1 MDLVAMVQS
10 IRSKERTSLM
20 SSIWQDIVGFFKD
33 LKELGSFLI
42 ENTKGILT
50 AIALMVVFFGTII
63 AIERYKEAKHNA
75 DQVWQAQNFAEH
87 LKTVK
92 HNGHL
97 FLLYKEGDGNRG
109 YGGMCHHPDC
119 PCCKSN

>member
-1 MDLVAMVQS
+1 
-10 IRSKERTSLM
+10 M

-42 ENTKGILT
+42 ENTKDILT

-92 HNGHL
+92 HKGHL
-97 FLLYKEGDGNRG
+97 FLLYKEGVVEIPKPYKKTFLHKIDRTVFAHGAYLCYN
-109 YGGMCHHPDC
+109 
-119 PCCKSN
+119 S

>member
-1 MDLVAMVQS
+1 MVQS

-63 AIERYKEAKHNA
+63 AIERYKE
-75 DQVWQAQNFAEH
+75 
-87 LKTVK
+87 
-92 HNGHL
+92 
-97 FLLYKEGDGNRG
+97 GDGYQG
-109 YGGMCHHPDC
+109 YGGICHHPDC
-119 PCCKSN
+119 QCCKSN